1 MTAGSVIR
9 ISLKA
14 EEFIRKTTKEN
25 KAHTTMFIQ
34 LALALHE
41 PFSRALQSIGPNQII
56 LQALLYP
63 LPEASKNITEFN
75 SKASDTDRR
84 LH

>member
-41 PFSRALQSIGPNQII
+41 PFSRVLQSIGPNQII

-75 SKASDTDRR
+75 SKASNTDHR

>member
-1 MTAGSVIR
+1 MTAGSDIQ

-25 KAHTTMFIQ
+25 KAHTTLFIQ

-41 PFSRALQSIGPNQII
+41 PFSRVLQSIGPNQII
-56 LQALLYP
+56 LQAMPYP
-63 LPEASKNITEFN
+63 PPEACKNITEFN
-75 SKASDTDRR
+75 SKASNTDRR